1 LNKKE
6 VTRKTKLTM
15 YRTSYISIASYG
27 RESWPL
33 SSKHNSQLQAT
44 EMISLRKIEGKT
56 EGDRI
61 SNQTVRMGL
70 GIIPH
75 K

>member
-1 LNKKE
+1 M
-6 VTRKTKLTM
+6 R
-15 YRTSYISIASYG
+15 
-27 RESWPL
+27 
-33 SSKHNSQLQAT
+33 
-44 EMISLRKIEGKT
+44 SLRKIEGKT